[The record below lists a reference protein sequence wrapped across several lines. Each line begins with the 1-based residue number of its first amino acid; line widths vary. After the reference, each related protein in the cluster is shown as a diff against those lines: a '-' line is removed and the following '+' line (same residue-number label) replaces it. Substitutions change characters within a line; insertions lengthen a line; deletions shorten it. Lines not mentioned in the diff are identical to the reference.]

1 VFVDRDKFDL
11 PTDQTTVGHLIE
23 LAGRTPV
30 NQYELQQRK
39 GKGSPE
45 LTALG
50 QNPILSYSERALG
63 QLLLNV
69 LLIIRFVQAFS
80 TGDASR

>member
-1 VFVDRDKFDL
+1 MDRDKFDL

-39 GKGSPE
+39 GESGPVVKTYTDPNETITVKDGEHFTTRFTGPI
-45 LTALG
+45 
-50 QNPILSYSERALG
+50 NPS
-63 QLLLNV
+63 
-69 LLIIRFVQAFS
+69 
-80 TGDASR
+80 